1 MLTHLPGPCLSS
13 IPRPHLTAQI
23 SIPADVAQLVEQSL
37 RKGWVVGSNPTIG
50 SIHVAQRPEWVINP
64 QKNGLN
70 SPRLLQSK
78 RRANEMFVFTLI
90 YVGPYKF
97 LQTCTVIIHVRSGLN
112 G

>member
-1 MLTHLPGPCLSS
+1 
-13 IPRPHLTAQI
+13 
-23 SIPADVAQLVEQSL
+23 
-37 RKGWVVGSNPTIG
+37 
-50 SIHVAQRPEWVINP
+50 VIKP